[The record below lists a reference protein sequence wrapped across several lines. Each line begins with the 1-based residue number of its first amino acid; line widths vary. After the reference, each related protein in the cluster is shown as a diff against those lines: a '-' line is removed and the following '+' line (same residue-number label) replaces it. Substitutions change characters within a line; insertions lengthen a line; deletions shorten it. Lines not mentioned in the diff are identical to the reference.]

1 MRLFRSPR
9 GPITF
14 DLAKSRSHV
23 IWIYQFDIAL
33 TFGLCLH
40 NNAEVSHVK
49 FRSDINVLKYN
60 LKMSNL
66 RQRYGHSA
74 SWNWIVTFDPGNCSY
89 WQHSCQHE
97 PSNCFIARLEAG
109 LNARLDTARH
119 GQNMRFGVMDGTMTW
134 EIIYY
139 VFLCDCVVISSTWI
153 LLNVSLNLMSMLSP
167 AVSGSRHLVSTLD
180 IFKSLEFIQKSLMV
194 QKHSWCQDFW
204 TWTCS
209 YETLGKIHW

>member
-1 MRLFRSPR
+1 MKKWRMWR
-9 GPITF
+9 
-14 DLAKSRSHV
+14 
-23 IWIYQFDIAL
+23 IASKKTNGGRDFCL
-33 TFGLCLH
+33 EIRTFG
-40 NNAEVSHVK
+40 
-49 FRSDINVLKYN
+49 FLK
-60 LKMSNL
+60 LDHDL
-66 RQRYGHSA
+66 WPRQL
-74 SWNWIVTFDPGNCSY
+74 
-89 WQHSCQHE
+89 QHSCQHE

-153 LLNVSLNLMSMLSP
+153 LLTVSLNLMSMLSP
-167 AVSGSRHLVSTLD
+167 AVWGSRHLVSTLD

-209 YETLGKIHW
+209 YETLSKIHW